1 MGGWPKDIH
10 YAFFGNVVRGK
21 SALFRLVVRNGFVH
35 FVRKVFG
42 HRKLLPGKFGFFAP
56 LPMTPLRNFFP
67 LHVCTL
73 PFPLEFEAEIN
84 ESVALMARNGPPE
97 WEGGP
102 SQRVPIP
109 MADSGHL
116 LQGTKG
122 DEGENKLIFLTKCQK
137 SKRLST
143 AR

>member
-1 MGGWPKDIH
+1 M
-10 YAFFGNVVRGK
+10 
-21 SALFRLVVRNGFVH
+21 
-35 FVRKVFG
+35 RK
-42 HRKLLPGKFGFFAP
+42 KTCP
-56 LPMTPLRNFFP
+56 
-67 LHVCTL
+67 L

-84 ESVALMARNGPPE
+84 ESVALMVRNGSPE

-102 SQRVPIP
+102 SQRVP

-122 DEGENKLIFLTKCQK
+122 IKAKMNYVFLSPAKN
-137 SKRLST
+137 RLFI

>member
-1 MGGWPKDIH
+1 M
-10 YAFFGNVVRGK
+10 
-21 SALFRLVVRNGFVH
+21 
-35 FVRKVFG
+35 RK
-42 HRKLLPGKFGFFAP
+42 KTCL
-56 LPMTPLRNFFP
+56 
-67 LHVCTL
+67 L

-84 ESVALMARNGPPE
+84 ESVALMARNGSPE

-122 DEGENKLIFLTKCQK
+122 DEGKNKLIL
-137 SKRLST
+137 LS
-143 AR
+143 AAKNLNVYLQLRKVAKGRCSLC